1 MTKNHGKV
9 IAQVFETNDYS
20 KFNLHVDNRQIS
32 TRHVAK
38 LTKKMKL
45 NGWMKTSM
53 IVVNEKFQIIDGH
66 HRLLAAAEANVPLR
80 YQIVK
85 GATTKDI
92 VELNTTQL
100 KWSPFDHI
108 NIHVKKGN
116 KNYINL
122 SNFIKE
128 YPDFKITECSMFCRN
143 SFSSVDR
150 ASFEEGRW
158 ESKNMTTAR
167 EWADNILQL
176 KPLFP
181 GYNKSIFVRAMIKI
195 FSNKPEFNF
204 ESFMHKVNLR
214 PGMIH
219 LCGSVELY
227 TEMIEEIYNYRRNNN
242 EKINLRF

>member
-1 MTKNHGKV
+1 MSKNHEKV
-9 IAQVFETNDYS
+9 IGQFFETNDYS
-20 KFNLHVDNRQIS
+20 KFKLHINNRVIKPN
-32 TRHVAK
+32 HVLK

-45 NGWMKTSM
+45 NGWLKTSM

-66 HRLLAAAEANVPLR
+66 HRLLAAVESGVPLR
-80 YQIVK
+80 YHIVK

-122 SNFIKE
+122 VNFIND
-128 YPDFKITECSMFCRN
+128 YPQYKITECSMFCRN

-150 ASFEEGRW
+150 TAFEEGRW
-158 ESKNMTTAR
+158 ECKNMATAR
-167 EWADNILQL
+167 EWADNILEL
-176 KPLFP
+176 KPFFP
-181 GYNKSIFVRAMIKI
+181 GYNKSIFVRTMIKI

-204 ESFMHKVNLR
+204 QSFMHKVNLR

-227 TEMIEEIYNYRRNNN
+227 TQMVEEIYNYRRNNN
-242 EKINLRF
+242 DKINLRF